1 MNLPFKQYW
10 DLLSTHIK
18 TQIRRF
24 WLLALLLFTGIALQ
38 VINPQIVRYFIDTAL
53 TTSETRP
60 LTIAAGF
67 FLGIAIIQQI
77 VTVAAAYVGENVAW
91 TATNALR
98 AEMAKHCLNLDM
110 NYHNNVTPGELIE
123 RIDGDVAELANL
135 FSQFVVRVLGN
146 IILMFGICF
155 AVFFEDVKLGFGFL
169 GFTLITM
176 FALNRVGGIAIP
188 HQKAVRDSSADFFG
202 YLEERLSG
210 TEDVR
215 ASGAVDYALLG
226 IYKIMFVVFGHWKKA
241 ARMNVVIF
249 GVVTMLFQVGVS
261 IAFLT
266 AYYQFNAGIMTIGTA
281 YLLISYLTL
290 LRRPIRELTQQM
302 ENFQNIGAA
311 VERLI
316 ELKNI
321 KSKLIDGPG
330 ADIPTGALAVSFDD
344 VTFSYNDV
352 EKILKQISFELEPE
366 KVLGLLGRTG
376 SGKTTLTRLIFRL
389 YDLSEGNILLGNTII
404 SQAKFKEVR
413 QRVAI
418 VTQDVQL
425 FQATVRDNI
434 TFFDDSIPDEKIIEI
449 IKELGISEWY
459 ESLPN
464 GLDTRL
470 KSSGRGLSAGEGQLL
485 AFTRVFLRDPGLVI
499 LDEASSRL
507 DPATE
512 QLIERAIDKLLVGR
526 TAIIIAHRLG
536 TVERAD
542 KIMILDE
549 GNLVEYGSRLALA
562 QDTSS
567 HFYNLLQTGLE
578 EVLT

>member
-1 MNLPFKQYW
+1 MKIPFKQYW
-10 DLLSTHIK
+10 ELLSGHIK
-18 TQIRRF
+18 TQVRRF
-24 WLLALLLFTGIALQ
+24 WLLAFLLFISIVLQ
-38 VINPQIVRYFIDTAL
+38 VVNPQIVRFFIDTAL
-53 TTSETRP
+53 SSNKTQP
-60 LTIAAGF
+60 LMNAAVL
-67 FLGIAIIQQI
+67 FLGIAIVQQI
-77 VTVAAAYVGENVAW
+77 VTVSAAYVGENVAW

-123 RIDGDVAELANL
+123 RIDGDVAELSNL

-146 IILMFGICF
+146 IVLMFGICV
-155 AVFFEDVKLGFGFL
+155 AVFFEDFRLGMGFL
-169 GFTLITM
+169 VFTLITM
-176 FALNRVGGIAIP
+176 LALNRVGGIAIP
-188 HQKAVRDSSADFFG
+188 HQKAVRNASADFFG

-215 ASGAVDYALLG
+215 ASGAVDYAILG
-226 IYKIMFVVFGHWKKA
+226 IYKIMYIVFGHWKKA
-241 ARMNVVIF
+241 SRMNVVIF
-249 GVVTMLFQVGVS
+249 GTVTVLFQIGVS
-261 IAFLT
+261 AAFLT

-281 YLLISYLTL
+281 YLLINYLTL

-330 ADIPTGALAVSFDD
+330 ADIPQGALSVSFED
-344 VTFSYNDV
+344 VTFAYNKVD
-352 EKILKQISFELEPE
+352 KILKQISFELEPE
-366 KVLGLLGRTG
+366 KILGLLGRTG

-389 YDLSEGNILLGNTII
+389 YDLTEGNILLGNTII

-425 FQATVRDNI
+425 FQASVRDNI

-449 IKELGISEWY
+449 IHELGISDWY
-459 ESLPN
+459 KTLPD
-464 GLDTRL
+464 GLDTQL
-470 KSSGRGLSAGEGQLL
+470 KSSGQGLSAGEGQLL
-485 AFTRVFLRDPGLVI
+485 ALTRVFLRDPGLVI

-512 QLIERAIDKLLVGR
+512 QMIERAIDKLLIGR

-536 TVERAD
+536 TVDRAD

-549 GNLVEYGSRLALA
+549 GNLVEYGARQALSE
-562 QDTSS
+562 DTSS
-567 HFYNLLQTGLE
+567 RFYNLLQTGLE